1 MPSTTDITLEL
12 VQASPDQIELVRNLY
27 QFYAYESSDW
37 EQEDVEL
44 DGRFYI
50 HDEHLQRYWQ
60 EPQWSA
66 NLLLV
71 DGFIAGFLLIER
83 SDLPGIDALE
93 LALRIKPSV
102 LENRRLRW
110 PKHMWLVHN
119 VLGHPLMHV
128 LALLRCYKAAFWVH
142 DATVPKPSGQHR
154 RFVAGNS
161 P

>member
-1 MPSTTDITLEL
+1 M
-12 VQASPDQIELVRNLY
+12 VFA
-27 QFYAYESSDW
+27 
-37 EQEDVEL
+37 L
-44 DGRFYI
+44 DCVVSADFSRI
-50 HDEHLQRYWQ
+50 EHLEAQVVLRDGQRVT
-60 EPQWSA
+60 A
-66 NLLLV
+66 TH
-71 DGFIAGFLLIER
+71 
-83 SDLPGIDALE
+83 IDALE

-110 PKHMWLVHN
+110 PKNMWLVHN

>member
-1 MPSTTDITLEL
+1 MRDQLPSAHRHAPGFAKAGTL
-12 VQASPDQIELVRNLY
+12 VFA
-27 QFYAYESSDW
+27 
-37 EQEDVEL
+37 L
-44 DGRFYI
+44 DCVVSADFSRI
-50 HDEHLQRYWQ
+50 EHLEAQVVLRDGQRVT
-60 EPQWSA
+60 A
-66 NLLLV
+66 TH
-71 DGFIAGFLLIER
+71 
-83 SDLPGIDALE
+83 IDALE